1 MKAVSMRDIV
11 VTFPGLIANDHI
23 TFEVEEGTIHCLLGE
38 NGSGKTTLMN
48 VLFGLYK
55 KDSGTIFINGKEV
68 SIKSPSDAERLGIGM
83 VHQHFMLV
91 EELTVLENI
100 ILGAEMGSFVIDRKS
115 SAAAVQELV
124 GKYSFNLDINRK
136 VRDISVGM
144 RQKVEILKLLYRGAK
159 ILIFDE
165 PTAVLTPQEV
175 SELFVIFRT
184 LIGQGCT
191 IIFITHKL
199 NEIFDVS
206 DYVTILRKGKCT
218 GTAPTSSLN
227 AVTISEMMIG
237 RQLQAERERKNT
249 VENDEVFSLRSVKLL
264 PLSSPVSFSVH
275 KGEIVGIAGI
285 DGNGQMELEE
295 IITGVR
301 SIRSGSILFKGEDI
315 RKMSTGKRR
324 EMGLGYIPS
333 DRAQSGAL
341 PRGSVKEN
349 FLLGHQDSSRYR
361 KHGFVDYRTLS
372 EDTASY
378 KDEFDIRFVSPE
390 QVFSSLSGG
399 NQQKVVLARE
409 VSKNVDFVLA
419 AQPIRGLDI
428 SAIEFIHNTLMALRD
443 KGKAVLLISAELSE
457 LLELSDRILVL
468 YSGSITG
475 EFTRDEFDENRIGQA
490 MLGQKG
496 EEGK

>member
-1 MKAVSMRDIV
+1 MRDIV

-55 KDSGTIFINGKEV
+55 KDSGTIFINEKEV
-68 SIKSPSDAERLGIGM
+68 SIKSPSDAEALGIGM

-100 ILGAEMGSFVIDRKS
+100 ILGAEKGRFVIDRRS
-115 SAAAVQELV
+115 SEEAVQSLV
-124 GKYSFNLDINRK
+124 DRYSFNLDINRK

-175 SELFVIFRT
+175 GELFVIFRT
-184 LIGQGCT
+184 LISQGRT

-218 GTAPTSSLN
+218 GTAVTSSLTP
-227 AVTISEMMIG
+227 VTISEMMIG
-237 RQLQAERERKNT
+237 RQLQRQRERTDT
-249 VENDEVFSLRSVKLL
+249 VGKDEVFSLRDITLL
-264 PLSSPVSFSVH
+264 PLSSPISFSVH

-301 SIRSGSILFKGEDI
+301 TVKSGSIIFNGEEI

-324 EMGLGYIPS
+324 EKGLAYIPS
-333 DRAQSGAL
+333 DRAQSGVL
-341 PRGSVKEN
+341 GRGSVEEN
-349 FLLGHQDSSRYR
+349 FLLGHQDSALYK
-361 KHGFVDYRTLS
+361 KHGFVDYRALLDDTLK
-372 EDTASY
+372 Y
-378 KDEFDIRFVSPE
+378 KEEFDIRFVSPD

-409 VSKNVDFVLA
+409 VSKNVAFVLA
-419 AQPIRGLDI
+419 SQPIRGLDI
-428 SAIEFIHNTLMALRD
+428 SAIEFIHNTLMTLREE
-443 KGKAVLLISAELSE
+443 GKAVLLISAELGE

-468 YSGSITG
+468 YSGNITG
-475 EFTRDEFDENRIGQA
+475 EFRRDEFDENRIGLA
-490 MLGQKG
+490 MIGEKG
-496 EEGK
+496 GEGK